1 MEERIEG
8 ASVIELSMNEVE
20 GGRQISGNGREKRGS
35 LRVGAV
41 NDQHL

>member
-20 GGRQISGNGREKRGS
+20 GGRQISGNGREKLS
-35 LRVGAV
+35 LI
-41 NDQHL
+41 HI